1 MSIFTRNYL
10 YRNYKSPGQEE
21 REAEERKKAEE
32 KKLAKEKENQEFI
45 EKYGDE
51 VKALFE
57 DYPEVTFCCIFGQ
70 DYVKI
75 HVKGRDEKVSVYI
88 GRIVLKDGKVAL
100 WADESSSLR
109 YEVVPE
115 DKKHLA
121 DKVKVAKLKD
131 MLKDNDKIRKYCDIV
146 ASQLL
151 ENDRQAFNA
160 LEGLGYKQERFE
172 AEFYDESWIE
182 AWQKALLTEFSAK
195 SVEYKGNGL
204 FMLTAI

>member
-21 REAEERKKAEE
+21 REAEAKRLEEARRLAE
-32 KKLAKEKENQEFI
+32 EKENQEFI

-51 VKALFE
+51 IEALFE
-57 DYPEVTFCCIFGQ
+57 DYPETSLCTIFSQ
-70 DYVKI
+70 DRVRIYVKN
-75 HVKGRDEKVSVYI
+75 RDEKISAHI
-88 GRIVLKDGKVAL
+88 GRIVLKDGKVAA
-100 WADESSSLR
+100 WADKSSSLR

-160 LEGLGYKQERFE
+160 LEGLGYKKERFE

-195 SVEYKGNGL
+195 SVEYKGDGL